1 MNAKRL
7 VFILFLLSGVLHI
20 EAQSHFGFSI
30 ATSKNDQHM
39 ETIWYQ
45 NQISHRFSLGVQ
57 LRYSGI
63 RYRFVNAR
71 AIENGSTAFIGAVLG
86 FNLRKKEKYRL
97 DFNLTS
103 SYRYLHNDGNFELP
117 KTTNGIEI
125 DPNFILGLKISDNI
139 YFHSGA
145 MLRTAMQFGDEP
157 INDEQLPSAI
167 VLNGFS
173 VQKNAHTFSLRTY
186 VGPMNGATGDTEK
199 FFWQFSLGYQYNLNG
214 SADAIPFFN
223 F

>member
-1 MNAKRL
+1 MNTKHL
-7 VFILFLLSGVLHI
+7 IFIFFLLSGVLDMQ
-20 EAQSHFGFSI
+20 AQSHFGFSV

-39 ETIWYQ
+39 ETLWYQ
-45 NQISHRFSLGVQ
+45 NQISQHFSLGVQ

-71 AIENGSTAFIGAVLG
+71 AIENGSTAFVGAVLG
-86 FNLRKKEKYRL
+86 FNLKKTEKYRL

-103 SYRYLHNDGNFELP
+103 SYRYLNNEEKPELP
-117 KTTNGIEI
+117 ESTNGLEI
-125 DPNFILGLKISDNI
+125 DPNFIFGIKVTDNVF
-139 YFHSGA
+139 FHSGA
-145 MLRTAMQFGDEP
+145 MLRAAMQFGDEP

-167 VLNGFS
+167 VLNGLS
-173 VQKNAHTFSLRTY
+173 IQKNAHTFSLRTY

-214 SADAIPFFN
+214 SANAIPFFN